1 MSKQAREP
9 EIENRKARHDFEI
22 GETFECGMVLRGSE
36 VKSIR
41 AGQASIA
48 EGFVMARANP
58 PTLEL
63 HGAHIAEYP
72 PAGRDRQHVP
82 TRVRRM
88 LAHVSEIRKL
98 ALAMQAKGCTLVPL
112 KIYFKNGV
120 AKLLV
125 GVATGR
131 KKGDKRA
138 AITAGWR
145 VRNASDL
152 SLQTPHF
159 GHESRGQ
166 FCNQRFDVAHLV
178 LNRQHR
184 DTLRHEVVDD
194 EVLSRRNHQK
204 WRRSV
209 LPQAPLFRVGGG
221 NAHRRIQIGDILVG
235 SAFAPF
241 TD

>member
-63 HGAHIAEYP
+63 YGAHIAEYP

-138 AITAGWR
+138 AIKERETR
-145 VRNASDL
+145 
-152 SLQTPHF
+152 
-159 GHESRGQ
+159 
-166 FCNQRFDVAHLV
+166 
-178 LNRQHR
+178 R
-184 DTLRHEVVDD
+184 DIEREMG
-194 EVLSRRNHQK
+194 RR
-204 WRRSV
+204 R
-209 LPQAPLFRVGGG
+209 
-221 NAHRRIQIGDILVG
+221 
-235 SAFAPF
+235 
-241 TD
+241 